1 MKKII
6 VKKRQKGAEKI
17 DNSAALKIGDKL
29 LVTGPHYFEEVTV
42 VSSREGKFKLS
53 NNLVVDANLNP
64 VNTFRVDF
72 IVQRYSQENK
82 DYLEARNSIPK
93 LLDKIKESYVN
104 WGKESTL
111 VAFRRLKKIANF

>member
-6 VKKRQKGAEKI
+6 VKKKQKGAEKI
-17 DNSAALKIGDKL
+17 DNLTLKIGDKL